1 MDQWP
6 DFIVQSNT
14 LTRIQCPHCATIF
27 DVQTEMI
34 ERKLRDIMFVEFS
47 MGMISISK
55 FRSQERFADKQDRLV
70 GLVKHLGMH
79 FTSAVYN
86 QYYSSWLYIDD
97 LKDSCLNYFSLDE
110 MVLQSHCWLVFCS
123 L

>member
-1 MDQWP
+1 
-6 DFIVQSNT
+6 
-14 LTRIQCPHCATIF
+14 
-27 DVQTEMI
+27 
-34 ERKLRDIMFVEFS
+34 MFVEFS

-79 FTSAVYN
+79 FTSVVYN

-97 LKDSCLNYFSLDE
+97 LKDSRLNYFSLDE

>member
-1 MDQWP
+1 
-6 DFIVQSNT
+6 
-14 LTRIQCPHCATIF
+14 
-27 DVQTEMI
+27 
-34 ERKLRDIMFVEFS
+34 MFVEFS

-79 FTSAVYN
+79 VTSAVYN

-97 LKDSCLNYFSLDE
+97 LKDSRLNYFSLDE